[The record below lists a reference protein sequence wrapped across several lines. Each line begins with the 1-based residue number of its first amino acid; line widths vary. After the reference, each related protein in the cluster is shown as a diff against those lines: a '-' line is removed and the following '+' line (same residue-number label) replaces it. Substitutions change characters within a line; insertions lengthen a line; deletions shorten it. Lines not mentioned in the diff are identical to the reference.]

1 MSSPAPPEPIAAAPS
16 RYPAPDSLI
25 VAVLLTMVVALGPV
39 STDLYLPSLP
49 AIREALGSD
58 EPSVQL
64 TLSGFLAAFALCQLV
79 HGPLSDRYG
88 RRPVLLGGLALYLA
102 ASVLCMLAPSIGWLI
117 AGRFLQA
124 LGACVGPV
132 VGRAVVRDVY
142 GRERAAKVLAY
153 MGAAMAL
160 APAIGP
166 VLGGLLQQWLGWQ
179 ANFALMALFGLAA
192 VVATGLLLGETNRH
206 RNPEA
211 MRPRRLVGNYRALVR
226 DRTYLG
232 YVAMLTAGYAG
243 LFAFISGSSFVFI
256 DYHRLSETAFGFCFA
271 AAVLGYMAGT
281 LLSGRLSGRFR
292 LERLATV
299 GAVLTA
305 VAGAAGAVLG
315 LFGVD
320 TIAAILVPMAVYMAG
335 IGFVMPNA
343 TAGAIGPFPTMAG
356 AAAALAGFCTFGFAA
371 VWGNLAARINDGTP
385 LVMTSA
391 IGLAGLA
398 TLAAERLIVPRRRP
412 PAGPGPGRGNV

>member
-1 MSSPAPPEPIAAAPS
+1 MQAKGIEARIRPAPE
-16 RYPAPDSLI
+16 SLTI
-25 VAVLLTMVVALGPV
+25 GVLLTMIVALGPV

-49 AIREALGSD
+49 SIEAALATD

-79 HGPLSDRYG
+79 HGPLSDRFG
-88 RRPVLLGGLALYLA
+88 RRPVLLGGLGLYLA
-102 ASVLCMLAPSIGWLI
+102 ASVGCMLAPTIEWLV

-124 LGACVGPV
+124 IGACVGPV

-160 APAIGP
+160 APAVGP
-166 VLGGLLQQWLGWQ
+166 VLGGLMQQWFGWQ
-179 ANFALMALFGLAA
+179 ANFALMAAFGLAA
-192 VVATGLLLGETNRH
+192 VAGTWVLLGETNRH

-211 MRPRRLVGNYRALVR
+211 TRPGRLLANYRALLR
-226 DRTYLG
+226 DRSYLG
-232 YVAMLTAGYAG
+232 YVAMLTAAYAG

-256 DYHRLSETAFGFCFA
+256 GYHGLSETAFGFCFA

-281 LLSGRLSGRFR
+281 LASGRLSGRFR
-292 LERLATV
+292 LEALAT
-299 GAVLTA
+299 
-305 VAGAAGAVLG
+305 AGAAMTAGAGVVGAGLG
-315 LFGVD
+315 LFGID
-320 TIAAILVPMAVYMAG
+320 SIAAILIPMAAYMAG

-343 TAGAIGPFPTMAG
+343 MAGAIGPFPAMAG

-371 VWGNLAARINDGTP
+371 IWGNLAAQLTTRLQDGGSP

-391 IGLAGLA
+391 IGIAGLGV
-398 TLAAERLIVPRRRP
+398 LAAERLIVPRSRRP
-412 PAGPGPGRGNV
+412 AAPAPAP

>member
-1 MSSPAPPEPIAAAPS
+1 VNEV
-16 RYPAPDSLI
+16 RTRPAPDSLS

-49 AIREALGSD
+49 SIRDALATD
-58 EPSVQL
+58 QPSVQL
-64 TLSGFLAAFALCQLV
+64 TLSGFLVAFALCQLV
-79 HGPLSDRYG
+79 HGPLSDRFG
-88 RRPVLLGGLALYLA
+88 RRPVLLGGLGLYLA
-102 ASVLCMLAPSIGWLI
+102 ASVLCMLAATIEWLI

-142 GRERAAKVLAY
+142 GRERASKVLAY

-160 APAIGP
+160 APAVGP

-179 ANFALMALFGLAA
+179 ANFALMALFGLTA
-192 VVATGLLLGETNRH
+192 VVATWLLLAETNAH

-211 MRPRRLVGNYRALVR
+211 TRPGRLVGNYRLLLG

-232 YVAMLTAGYAG
+232 YVAMLTSGYAG

-271 AAVLGYMAGT
+271 AAVAGYMAGT
-281 LLSGRLSGRFR
+281 LASGRLAGRFR
-292 LERLATV
+292 LERLAT
-299 GAVLTA
+299 
-305 VAGAAGAVLG
+305 AGAAMTAAAGITAAGLG
-315 LFGVD
+315 VFGID
-320 TIAAILVPMAVYMAG
+320 SIAAILIPMAAYMAG

-356 AAAALAGFCTFGFAA
+356 AAAALAGFATFGFAA
-371 VWGNLAARINDGTP
+371 VWGNLAAHLNDGTP

-391 IGLAGLA
+391 IGIAGVA
-398 TLAAERLIVPRRRP
+398 TFAAERLIVPHRRDTRP
-412 PAGPGPGRGNV
+412 Q